1 MGQTYV
7 YNLGSFEDTESKDI
21 FLEIGLFFDG
31 TKNNHRNTE
40 IRKKIQKIDEYA
52 DQTKPKNVATQREKE
67 IYNQY
72 GLESTYKNMWSK
84 KVEKDNSFS
93 NDFSNVAR
101 LWRGCKKDYKIY
113 IEGIGTEEEQDDNTI
128 GLALGQG
135 DTGIRAKVRKGCKE
149 LVKKIDTEVKK
160 IKKEK
165 KEIGFINLTL
175 DVFGFSR
182 GAAAARNFIYEV
194 NGTKRQQDQKIVSLT
209 KYESYGV
216 GPSFSTRAK
225 EVYYDKDGHRVAPAY
240 LNNGRMPSMGYLGY
254 YLLENGLTKEEL
266 RKINLKIRFVGLYD
280 TVASYG
286 VYHKNDVEQL
296 QLNNLGNPSKVVHFT
311 AMDEHRENFALTRIN
326 HNGVI
331 FIEKA
336 FPGVHS
342 DVGGGYNTGTEIVD
356 EIETSNHN
364 TNLEAVKRK
373 LIKEYWYKNEQLE
386 IKGKNKNKIASVVN
400 PASTIVLYQKLTGTR
415 FLKKEYS
422 YIPLH
427 FMEEFFREALLT
439 QEEHIFQPS
448 IKMENEYSISN
459 DSILVKAKNHL
470 KKYVF
475 EDEKVWEFIP
485 DTIKKIDIYDNTPKT
500 EKEKWYEE
508 NFSVKRDKTYVSTRM
523 DKQIAIQPQQEDQ
536 KVLRELRRKY
546 LHWSA
551 DRDWVGM
558 DPRIINGERKRQ
570 EFSK

>member
-7 YNLGSFEDTESKDI
+7 YNLGSFDDEKDSSK
-21 FLEIGLFFDG
+21 LEIEKGLFFDG
-31 TKNNHRNTE
+31 TANNHRNVE
-40 IRKKIQKIDEYA
+40 IRKKIQQVDEYA
-52 DQTKPKNVATQREKE
+52 DQTKPENVATQKEKE
-67 IYNQY
+67 IYNRY
-72 GLESTYKNMWSK
+72 GLERTYKNFWWE
-84 KVEKDNSFS
+84 KVEKDNSFK

-101 LWRGCKKDYKIY
+101 LWRGVDQENYGIY
-113 IEGIGTEEEQDDNTI
+113 IEGIGTEEEQDDYTK
-128 GLALGQG
+128 GLAFGQG
-135 DTGIRAKVRKGCKE
+135 DTGIRAKVRKGCKK
-149 LVKKIDTEVKK
+149 LADDVWKK
-160 IKKEK
+160 IKKMERNELK
-165 KEIGFINLTL
+165 SIWITL

-182 GAAAARNFIYEV
+182 GAAAARNFIYEINGYRQAKDQPINKRRYEDIDYISPFNGKKIKIKEWV
-194 NGTKRQQDQKIVSLT
+194 NHYY
-209 KYESYGV
+209 YED
-216 GPSFSTRAK
+216 K
-225 EVYYDKDGHRVAPAY
+225 ELNPAY

-266 RKINLKIRFVGLYD
+266 RKINLKIRFVGIYD

-286 VYHKNDVEQL
+286 IYHKNDVEQL

-311 AMDEHRENFALTRIN
+311 AMDEHREKFILTKIN
-326 HNGVI
+326 HDGVK
-331 FIEKA
+331 FIEKV

-342 DVGGGYNTGTEIVD
+342 DIGGGYNTGTEIVD
-356 EIETSNHN
+356 EIDTSDHSND
-364 TNLEAVKRK
+364 LEVVKRK
-373 LIKEYWYKNEQLE
+373 LIEEYWYTSEQLQ
-386 IKGKNKNKIASVVN
+386 IHTDKFYK
-400 PASTIVLYQKLTGTR
+400 KLTGTR

-422 YIPLH
+422 FIPLH

-470 KKYVF
+470 RKYVL
-475 EDEKVWEFIP
+475 EGEKVWEFIP
-485 DTIKKIDIYDNTPKT
+485 DTIKKIDIYDKTSKT

-508 NFSVKRDKTYVSTRM
+508 NFLVKRDKTYVATRINE
-523 DKQIAIQPQQEDQ
+523 QIAIQPQQEDQ

-558 DPRIINGERKRQ
+558 DPRIINGERKRE